1 MVEFRA
7 SHRLLSMRTQNFAA
21 VLLATLLAACG
32 TAPKI
37 EPPPSPPVASSGS
50 SKYYKD
56 DGPGDNPP
64 ANLDTLPDATPRLE
78 LLHRF
83 ANRPYVVLGRAY
95 TPATT
100 LRSYRERGIASW
112 YGRKFHGQ
120 KTSIGETY
128 DMYGMTAAHPTLA
141 LPSYARVTNVAT
153 GQSVVVRV
161 NDRGPFL
168 HGRIIDLTYA
178 AAHRVGIAAKG
189 SGEVEVEALV
199 PTNAGTLT
207 AALPLPPVTTIASAP
222 ESGVTTTPLRAGASS
237 PAASPAPPHALAAP
251 IDRDVAGGFAVQLG
265 VFANFAN
272 AQNFVAHVQGQLG
285 AAQVDPR
292 MREANGRYFVFV
304 GPFKDRDEARKVAD
318 RITSAFGLATAIA
331 VH

>member
-1 MVEFRA
+1 MRVHKPA
-7 SHRLLSMRTQNFAA
+7 SF
-21 VLLATLLAACG
+21 LLAALLTACG

-37 EPPPSPPVASSGS
+37 DAPPPVAGGS
-50 SKYYKD
+50 AKYYKD

-64 ANLDTLPDATPRLE
+64 ANLDVLPDATPRLE

-95 TPATT
+95 TPATA
-100 LRSYRERGIASW
+100 LRSYRERGVASW

-120 KTSIGETY
+120 KTSIGEVY

-141 LPSYARVTNVAT
+141 LPSYARVTNVTT

-168 HGRIIDLTYA
+168 HGRIIDLSYA
-178 AAHRVGIAAKG
+178 AAHRVGIAMKG
-189 SGEVEVEALV
+189 SGEVEVEAIV
-199 PTNAGTLT
+199 PVSAGTLT
-207 AALPLPPVTTIASAP
+207 AAAPLPPVAAIASTA
-222 ESGVTTTPLRAGASS
+222 ESGVATAPLRSGASLPLSPPS
-237 PAASPAPPHALAAP
+237 PAAAPALAPPSAIAP
-251 IDRDVAGGFAVQLG
+251 ISPDVAGGFAVQLG
-265 VFANFAN
+265 AFANFAN
-272 AQNFVAHVQGQLG
+272 AQNFVAHVQSQLV
-285 AAQVDPR
+285 AAQVEAK

-304 GPFKDRDEARKVAD
+304 GPYPERDEARRVAD
-318 RITSAFGLATAIA
+318 RITGAFGFATTIA